1 MCIAEMLASTEK
13 SARVGCFLCACATD
27 WLCRLARDQ
36 LSHSCEHYEFWQSVE
51 LCCRLEQS
59 PILRRI
65 RSEPFEMSDPHQNL
79 LKSEHLIRDSTAAGA
94 HGDAD
99 CEQEMPVPA
108 QIEVVR
114 KASITALGS
123 SGASR
128 IFGAVTSKW
137 GSEKRASKWG
147 SEKRARRGRRQAVRA
162 AQEIKVVNACGFRLV
177 EEDEF
182 KTRTYVCSCPM
193 CRKRHVRYAHTNN
206 GLRSSE

>member
-1 MCIAEMLASTEK
+1 MCIAEMLAHTEK
-13 SARVGCFLCACATD
+13 SARVGCFLCACATY
-27 WLCRLARDQ
+27 WFCRLARDQ
-36 LSHSCEHYEFWQSVE
+36 LSHSCEHYEFGQSVQV
-51 LCCRLEQS
+51 CCRLEQS

-65 RSEPFEMSDPHQNL
+65 WSVPIEMSDPHQNL
-79 LKSEHLIRDSTAAGA
+79 LKPEHLIRDGSAAGA
-94 HGDAD
+94 DGDAD

-128 IFGAVTSKW
+128 IFEAVTSKW
-137 GSEKRASKWG
+137 GR
-147 SEKRARRGRRQAVRA
+147 EKRARRARGQAILA

-193 CRKRHVRYAHTNN
+193 CRKRHVRYPPMVNY
-206 GLRSSE
+206 

>member
-1 MCIAEMLASTEK
+1 
-13 SARVGCFLCACATD
+13 
-27 WLCRLARDQ
+27 
-36 LSHSCEHYEFWQSVE
+36 
-51 LCCRLEQS
+51 
-59 PILRRI
+59 
-65 RSEPFEMSDPHQNL
+65 MSDPHQNL

-137 GSEKRASKWG
+137 GSEKRAR
-147 SEKRARRGRRQAVRA
+147 RARRQAVRA

-182 KTRTYVCSCPM
+182 KTCTYVCSCPM